1 MERMPID
8 NAAAAKA
15 LLISPEKRAEAI
27 LKIVATRAKEPGP
40 DEQGSDGT
48 AAGVREIQNQLEE
61 RMKGSGGGHVPAPSA
76 SAVAPLL
83 RPFAAPQNDLSA
95 NSGQRQP
102 PPSPKARAHAPVCTA
117 LPPLPGLMRAL

>member
-27 LKIVATRAKEPGP
+27 LKIVATRAKEPSQ
-40 DEQGSDGT
+40 DEQGGDGT
-48 AAGVREIQNQLEE
+48 AAAAGVREIHSQLEE
-61 RMKGSGGGHVPAPSA
+61 RVKESGGGRVPAPSA

-83 RPFAAPQNDLSA
+83 RPFAASNDLSTS
-95 NSGQRQP
+95 SGQRQP
-102 PPSPKARAHAPVCTA
+102 PPSPKARVHA
-117 LPPLPGLMRAL
+117 LPRQRCE